1 MHAPGHG
8 CQGYGHPQGF
18 SGQYRNSRKQRQ
30 RGEKRE
36 NPQTWNVL
44 VCKGGGCNRN
54 FRTGMREAWKATA
67 LPWVLATVYCVWRAW
82 LFTSQPGSCSK
93 RRGGTSQLGVGV
105 ATEVSEVMF
114 GALSECS
121 TCPPHPHPP
130 HPPAPQG
137 PTGAWVQVSLFQ
149 LQEATRSWVPPPWE
163 LTDLGQLP
171 IFGGT
176 VGPGGGEGASGVPE

>member
-8 CQGYGHPQGF
+8 CRGCGRPRGF
-18 SGQYRNSRKQRQ
+18 SGQHRNSWKQRQ
-30 RGEKRE
+30 RDEKRE

-67 LPWVLATVYCVWRAW
+67 LLRVLATVSGVWRAW
-82 LFTSQPGSCSK
+82 LFTSQPRSCSK
-93 RRGGTSQLGVGV
+93 RRGGTSQLGVEV
-105 ATEVSEVMF
+105 ATGVSEVMF

-130 HPPAPQG
+130 HPPALQG
-137 PTGAWVQVSLFQ
+137 PICAWGQVSLFQ
-149 LQEATRSWVPPPWE
+149 LQDAT
-163 LTDLGQLP
+163 
-171 IFGGT
+171 
-176 VGPGGGEGASGVPE
+176 